1 MYGSSILCGG
11 CLALALCILSATAAA
26 EQSPV
31 VIQITGLQDVSG
43 DLYLT
48 VYDSEDEWLGDNA
61 VLQRKVDIEDAR
73 DGELVTVQIELA
85 AGDFAL
91 SIFYDRNDNGKL
103 DTNFLGIPREP
114 VAVSNNARPRFGPP
128 KYEDAIFSIGAE
140 SVLQR
145 IDMTNI

>member
-1 MYGSSILCGG
+1 MYGSSKLRGG

-48 VYDSEDEWLGDNA
+48 VYDSEDEWLGDNV

-85 AGDFAL
+85 AGDYAL
-91 SIFYDRNDNGKL
+91 SIFYDRNGNGKL
-103 DTNFLGIPREP
+103 DANFFGIPREP

-145 IDMTNI
+145 IDMTGI